1 MDPILD
7 RLATTVATAQS
18 VEELTRPL
26 LELLQAATG
35 LESTYLTR
43 VDLQQGVQN
52 ILYSKNTSRLH
63 MPEGLAVPWDDT
75 LCKRALESGTLFAD
89 DVDVRWAQ
97 AGAARSLGVRTYMTT
112 PVYLGDGAMY
122 GTLCAAS
129 ADRHAQPPQAQR
141 LLELFA
147 ALIAHQIER
156 EQLVAQLLQANAR
169 LTAYATTDPLTTLP
183 NRRALL
189 QELARQLAQG
199 QRQKFWV
206 LVAFIDLD
214 GFKAINDQ
222 HGHGVGDHFLVEIA
236 NRLKA
241 ELRAGDFA
249 ARLGGDEFVV
259 VGQGPANAH
268 TVEEAKHALQARV
281 SGVTTGPIHLGDIR
295 MDYPGASVGVLAV
308 EPGQHD
314 PEQVLQGADLLMY
327 QVKAA
332 RRGQRGP

>member
-7 RLATTVATAQS
+7 RLATSVTSARS

-26 LELLQAATG
+26 LELLEAATG
-35 LESTYLTR
+35 LESTYLTM

-52 ILYSKNTSRLH
+52 ILFSRNTGRLE
-63 MPEGLAVPWDDT
+63 MQEGLTVPWDDT
-75 LCKRALESGTLFAD
+75 LCKRALESGTFFVNDA
-89 DVDVRWAQ
+89 DVRWPE
-97 AGAARSLGVRTYMTT
+97 AGAVRHLGVRTYMST
-112 PVYLGDGAMY
+112 PVSLGDGALY

-129 ADRHAQPPQAQR
+129 TDQRAQPAQAQR
-141 LLELFA
+141 LLNLFA

-169 LTAYATTDPLTTLP
+169 LTAYATTDPLTTLS

-199 QRQKFWV
+199 KRQKSWV

-214 GFKAINDQ
+214 GFKTINDQ
-222 HGHGVGDHFLVEIA
+222 HGHGVGDQFLVQMA

-241 ELRAGDFA
+241 ALRAGDFA

-259 VGQGPANAH
+259 VGQGPGEAQA
-268 TVEEAKHALQARV
+268 VEEAKNAFQARV
-281 SGVTTGPIHLGDIR
+281 FGATAGRFQLGPLAL
-295 MDYPGASVGVLAV
+295 DYAGASVGVLAV

-314 PEQVLQGADLLMY
+314 PDEVLQRADVLMY
-327 QVKAA
+327 KTKVA
-332 RRGQRGP
+332 RRGQA

>member
-7 RLATTVATAQS
+7 RLATTVATARS

-52 ILYSKNTSRLH
+52 ILYSRNTSRLD
-63 MPEGLAVPWDDT
+63 MPEGLAVPWGDT
-75 LCKRALESGTLFAD
+75 LCKQALESGDFFVD
-89 DVDVRWAQ
+89 DADVRWSQ
-97 AGAARSLGVRTYMTT
+97 TGAVRSLGVRTYMST
-112 PVYLGDGAMY
+112 PVYLGDGVMY

-141 LLELFA
+141 LLKLFA

-156 EQLVAQLLQANAR
+156 EQLVAQLLQANAW
-169 LTAYATTDPLTTLP
+169 LTAYASTDPLTTLP

-199 QRQKFWV
+199 KRQKFWV

-222 HGHGVGDHFLVEIA
+222 HGHGVGDQFLVEIA
-236 NRLKA
+236 NRLRA
-241 ELRAGDFA
+241 AMRAGDFA

-259 VGQGPANAH
+259 VGQGPAAAH
-268 TVEEAKHALQARV
+268 LVEDAKQALQARV
-281 SGVTTGPIHLGDIR
+281 SGATAGQIHLGEVT
-295 MDYPGASVGVLAV
+295 MDYAGASAGVLAV
-308 EPGQHD
+308 EPGDHD
-314 PEQVLQGADLLMY
+314 PEEVLQRADLLMY
-327 QVKAA
+327 QVKATRRA
-332 RRGQRGP
+332 RG

>member
-7 RLATTVATAQS
+7 RLATSVTSARS

-26 LELLQAATG
+26 LELLEAATG
-35 LESTYLTR
+35 LESTYLTM
-43 VDLQQGVQN
+43 VDLRQGVQS
-52 ILYSKNTSRLH
+52 ILFSRNTSRLD
-63 MPEGLAVPWDDT
+63 MQEGLAFPWEDS
-75 LCKRALESGTLFAD
+75 LCRRALESGQPFVNDA
-89 DVDVRWAQ
+89 DVRWPQ
-97 AGAARSLGVRTYMTT
+97 AGAVRYLGVRTYMST
-112 PVYLGDGAMY
+112 PVSLGDGALY

-129 ADRHAQPPQAQR
+129 TDQRAQPAQAQR
-141 LLELFA
+141 LLKLFA

-169 LTAYATTDPLTTLP
+169 LTAYATTDPLTTLS

-199 QRQKFWV
+199 KRQKFRV

-214 GFKAINDQ
+214 GFKAINDR
-222 HGHGVGDHFLVEIA
+222 HGHGVGDQFLVEMA

-241 ELRAGDFA
+241 ALRAGDFA

-259 VGQGPANAH
+259 VGQGPGEAQA
-268 TVEEAKHALQARV
+268 VEEAKNAFQARV
-281 SGVTTGPIHLGDIR
+281 FGATAGRFQLGQLAL
-295 MDYPGASVGVLAV
+295 DYAGASVGVLAV

-314 PEQVLQGADLLMY
+314 PDEVLQRADVLMY
-327 QVKAA
+327 QTKVA
-332 RRGQRGP
+332 RRSQV

>member
-7 RLATTVATAQS
+7 RLATSVATARS
-18 VEELTRPL
+18 AEELTRPL
-26 LELLQAATG
+26 LELLEAATG

-52 ILYSKNTSRLH
+52 ILFSRNAGQLDIQ
-63 MPEGLAVPWDDT
+63 EGLVVPWDDT
-75 LCKRALESGTLFAD
+75 LCKRALESERFFVD
-89 DVDVRWAQ
+89 DVDVRWPDS
-97 AGAARSLGVRTYMTT
+97 GAARHLGVRTYMST
-112 PVYLGDGAMY
+112 PVYLGDGALY

-129 ADRHAQPPQAQR
+129 ADRRSQPPPQAQR
-141 LLELFA
+141 LLQLFA

-169 LTAYATTDPLTTLP
+169 LTAYATTDPLTTLS

-199 QRQKFWV
+199 KRQKFWV

-214 GFKAINDQ
+214 GFKAINDR
-222 HGHGVGDHFLVEIA
+222 HGHGVGDQFLVEMA

-241 ELRAGDFA
+241 VLRAGDFA

-259 VGQGPANAH
+259 VGQGPADAH
-268 TVEEAKHALQARV
+268 LVEDAKQAFQARV
-281 SGVTTGPIHLGDIR
+281 FGATAGRIQLGAVA
-295 MDYPGASVGVLAV
+295 MDYAGASVGVLAV
-308 EPGQHD
+308 EPGLHD
-314 PEQVLQGADLLMY
+314 PDEVLQRADLLMY
-327 QVKAA
+327 QTKAA
-332 RRGQRGP
+332 RRIQV

>member
-7 RLATTVATAQS
+7 RLATSVAAARS

-35 LESTYLTR
+35 LESTYLTM

-52 ILYSKNTSRLH
+52 ILFSRNTGRLD
-63 MPEGLAVPWDDT
+63 MQEGLVVPWDDA
-75 LCKRALESGTLFAD
+75 LCKRALESGQFFVD
-89 DVDVRWAQ
+89 DADVRWPE
-97 AGAARSLGVRTYMTT
+97 AGAVRHLGVRTYMST
-112 PVYLGDGAMY
+112 PVYLDDGVIY

-129 ADRHAQPPQAQR
+129 LDQRAQPAQAQR
-141 LLELFA
+141 LLKLFA
-147 ALIAHQIER
+147 ALIARQIER

-169 LTAYATTDPLTTLP
+169 LTAYATTDPLTTLS

-199 QRQKFWV
+199 KRQKFWV

-222 HGHGVGDHFLVEIA
+222 HGHGVGDQFLVEMA

-241 ELRAGDFA
+241 VLRVGDFA

-259 VGQGPANAH
+259 VGQGPADAEV
-268 TVEEAKHALQARV
+268 VEEAQQAFQARV
-281 SGVTTGPIHLGDIR
+281 FGATVGPVQMAAIT
-295 MDYPGASVGVLAV
+295 MDYAGASVGVLAV

-314 PEQVLQGADLLMY
+314 PEEVLQRADVLMY
-327 QVKAA
+327 QTKAA
-332 RRGQRGP
+332 RRAQI

>member
-7 RLATTVATAQS
+7 RLATSVATARS

-26 LELLQAATG
+26 LELLEAATG
-35 LESTYLTR
+35 LESTYLTM
-43 VDLQQGVQN
+43 VDLQQGVQS
-52 ILYSKNTSRLH
+52 ILFSRNTSQLE
-63 MPEGLAVPWDDT
+63 MQEGLSFPWEDS
-75 LCKRALESGTLFAD
+75 LCRRALESGPLCTD
-89 DVDVRWAQ
+89 DADVRWPE
-97 AGAARSLGVRTYMTT
+97 AGAVRHLGVRTYMST

-129 ADRHAQPPQAQR
+129 TDRRPQPAQAQR
-141 LLELFA
+141 LLKLFA

-169 LTAYATTDPLTTLP
+169 LTAYATTDPLTTLS

-189 QELARQLAQG
+189 QELTRQLAQG
-199 QRQKFWV
+199 KRQKFWV

-222 HGHGVGDHFLVEIA
+222 HGHGVGDQFLVEMA
-236 NRLKA
+236 NRLKVA
-241 ELRAGDFA
+241 LRAGDFA

-259 VGQGPANAH
+259 VGQGPADAQA
-268 TVEEAKHALQARV
+268 VEEAKQAFHSRV
-281 SGVTTGPIHLGDIR
+281 SGATSGRFQLGPIT
-295 MDYPGASVGVLAV
+295 MDYAGASVGMLAV

-314 PEQVLQGADLLMY
+314 PDEVLQRADLLMY
-327 QVKAA
+327 QVKAT
-332 RRGQRGP
+332 RRSQG